1 MHQIL
6 NLQLSSNFTEAGL
19 QINFVN
25 FNLKRPINKMQA
37 AGSRKRK
44 FQRFGFD
51 DTNTIRGACGAL
63 PTQFFF
69 LHNPHNTP
77 KSYHETKESSLQLSV
92 FKRVNN
98 YISRVTSRLL
108 YNTGSFIFVYYI
120 NERDLRIRHVS
131 LEFCVSSSV
140 LSSRLAYSHF
150 QLPPRGIN

>member
-1 MHQIL
+1 MQKAHGGLDFKTFTDHLRSSEKQLAWGHEPPMHQIL

-77 KSYHETKESSLQLSV
+77 KSYHETK
-92 FKRVNN
+92 
-98 YISRVTSRLL
+98 
-108 YNTGSFIFVYYI
+108 
-120 NERDLRIRHVS
+120 
-131 LEFCVSSSV
+131 
-140 LSSRLAYSHF
+140 
-150 QLPPRGIN
+150 